1 MRVTILTLCLGLF
14 VCCQRNNLPKTG
26 LEGNPIPSVNVFC
39 SDSITYL
46 NTGNIPAGKPIVL
59 LLFDP
64 YCPYCRAETEDI
76 LKNMKSMQDVRFYLL
91 TSSPFN
97 DMTAFYKNFA
107 LSKYK
112 NVTVGIDTGFAF
124 IKYFKI
130 SGVPF
135 TAIYDDEKKLKQTFS
150 GKIEAKVIKD
160 IIKS

>member
-1 MRVTILTLCLGLF
+1 MRVAILTCCLGLF
-14 VCCQRNNLPKTG
+14 VCCQRSNLPKTG
-26 LEGNPIPSVNVFC
+26 LEGKPMPSVNLFC

-46 NTGNIPAGKPIVL
+46 NTNKIPTGKPSVL

-76 LKNMKSMQDVRFYLL
+76 LKNMKSMQDVNFYLL

-97 DMTAFYKNFA
+97 EMKAFYKNFA
-107 LSKYK
+107 LNKYK

-130 SGVPF
+130 NGVPF
-135 TAIYDDEKKLKQTFS
+135 TAIYDNEKILKQTFS
-150 GKIEAKVIKD
+150 GKVDAKVIKD